1 MMRMPAER
9 REPVLSGSLFGRLL
23 LYVAMPGL
31 AGAAIGYALLLS
43 NDGDDGPPV
52 AAANVGFADAVERAA
67 PAVVNIYSV
76 RARRS
81 ICDLPQYRAFC
92 QRLGVRQRGRP
103 LAGSLGSGVIVRE
116 DGYIVTNH
124 HVIAGGD
131 DIVVQFSKGGEAR
144 ATVVGT
150 DRETDL
156 AVIKVEGTGYP
167 TLAPAAAVRV
177 GDIVLAIGNPFGIG
191 QAGAAG
197 DAAEGALAVS
207 VSQGIVSAKGRE
219 RIAGNPYHDFIQT
232 DAAVNPGNSG
242 GALVDVQGRLVG
254 INTLIYSQGGGSDG
268 VGFAIP
274 VERAMDVLEDI
285 ISHGRALRGW
295 LGALLGPSATGT
307 GLDVLA
313 VYRDTP
319 AARAGLLPGD
329 VLLSVNGESAASG
342 QALSH
347 WIAAAEPNSRL
358 SIRIRRNGAV
368 RVLEAIAGV
377 RPTD

>member
-1 MMRMPAER
+1 MNSQMNVRAAQR
-9 REPVLSGSLFGRLL
+9 RSWFGRLL
-23 LYVAMPGL
+23 LYIALPGL
-31 AGAAIGYALLLS
+31 AGAVIGYVLLLPNNGS
-43 NDGDDGPPV
+43 TEQP
-52 AAANVGFADAVERAA
+52 AQTRLGFADAVQRAA

-92 QRLGVRQRGRP
+92 QRFGVRRSNRP
-103 LAGSLGSGVIVRE
+103 LAGSLGSGVIVR
-116 DGYIVTNH
+116 DNGYIVTNH

-131 DIVVQFSKGGEAR
+131 DIVVQFSQGGEAR

-156 AVIKVEGTGYP
+156 AVIKVEGSGYP
-167 TLAPAAAVRV
+167 TLTPAEAVRV

-191 QAGAAG
+191 QAGATD
-197 DAAEGALAVS
+197 DALTVS

-254 INTLIYSQGGGSDG
+254 INTLIYSQSGGSDG

-274 VERAMDVLEDI
+274 VERVMAVLEDI
-285 ISHGRALRGW
+285 VRHGRALRGW
-295 LGALLGPSATGT
+295 LGALLGPSATGN

-319 AARAGLLPGD
+319 AAQAGLRPGD
-329 VLLSVNGESAASG
+329 VLLSVNGEPAASG
-342 QALSH
+342 PAISH

-377 RPTD
+377 RPN

>member
-1 MMRMPAER
+1 MNPQMNVSAAPR
-9 REPVLSGSLFGRLL
+9 RSWFGRLL
-23 LYVAMPGL
+23 LYIALPGL
-31 AGAAIGYALLLS
+31 AGAVIGYMLLPNNGGSEQPAQTRL
-43 NDGDDGPPV
+43 
-52 AAANVGFADAVERAA
+52 GFADAVQRAA

-92 QRLGVRQRGRP
+92 ERFGVRRSNRP
-103 LAGSLGSGVIVRE
+103 LAGSLGSGVIVRD

-131 DIVVQFSKGGEAR
+131 DIVVQFSQGGEAR

-156 AVIKVEGTGYP
+156 AVIKVEGSGYP
-167 TLAPAAAVRV
+167 TLTPAEAVRV

-191 QAGAAG
+191 QAGATD
-197 DAAEGALAVS
+197 DALTVS

-254 INTLIYSQGGGSDG
+254 INTLIYSQSGGSDG

-274 VERAMDVLEDI
+274 VERVMAVLEDI
-285 ISHGRALRGW
+285 VRHGRALRGW
-295 LGALLGPSATGT
+295 LGALLGPSATGN

-319 AARAGLLPGD
+319 SRPGRPAARRRTAFRERRT
-329 VLLSVNGESAASG
+329 S
-342 QALSH
+342 
-347 WIAAAEPNSRL
+347 
-358 SIRIRRNGAV
+358 RIRPRPQP
-368 RVLEAIAGV
+368 LESPPPN
-377 RPTD
+377 PTPGSLFAFAATVPCEF

>member
-1 MMRMPAER
+1 MDLRVLALSR
-9 REPVLSGSLFGRLL
+9 RTLFGRLL
-23 LYVAMPGL
+23 LYIAIPGL
-31 AGAAIGYALLLS
+31 TGAMIGYALLLPD
-43 NDGDDGPPV
+43 NGAGGRLGPRTDI
-52 AAANVGFADAVERAA
+52 GFADAVERAA

-76 RARRS
+76 RARRA

-92 QRLGVRQRGRP
+92 ERLGVRQRSRP
-103 LAGSLGSGVIVRE
+103 MAGSLGSGVIVRE

-131 DIVVQFSKGGEAR
+131 DIVVQFSEGGEAR
-144 ATVVGT
+144 AMVVGT

-156 AVIKVEGTGYP
+156 AVIKVEGSGYP
-167 TLAPAAAVRV
+167 TLAPAEGVRV
-177 GDIVLAIGNPFGIG
+177 GDVVLAIGNPFGIG
-191 QAGAAG
+191 QAGAT
-197 DAAEGALAVS
+197 EGTLTVS

-219 RIAGNPYHDFIQT
+219 RIAGNPHHDFIQT

-254 INTLIYSQGGGSDG
+254 INTLIYSQSGGSDG

-274 VERAMDVLEDI
+274 VERAMDVLKDI
-285 ISHGRALRGW
+285 VSHGRALRGW

-329 VLLSVNGESAASG
+329 VLLSVNGEPAASG
-342 QALSH
+342 QSIGH
-347 WIAAAEPNSRL
+347 WISNIEPNSRL

-368 RVLEAIAGV
+368 RVLEAIAGI
-377 RPTD
+377 RPS

>member
-1 MMRMPAER
+1 MTQYPATQR
-9 REPVLSGSLFGRLL
+9 PSIFARLL
-23 LYVAMPGL
+23 LYVAVPGVVG
-31 AGAAIGYALLLS
+31 AGVAFALLAP
-43 NDGDDGPPV
+43 DGGNGSR
-52 AAANVGFADAVERAA
+52 AALPSSSGFADAVERAA

-92 QRLGVRQRGRP
+92 QRLGVRQRSRP
-103 LAGSLGSGVIVRE
+103 LAGSLGSGVIVRA

-131 DIVVQFSKGGEAR
+131 DIVVQFSEGGEAR
-144 ATVVGT
+144 ATVIGT

-156 AVIKVEGTGYP
+156 AVIKVDGAGYP
-167 TLAPAAAVRV
+167 TLAPAAGVRV

-191 QAGAAG
+191 QAGATS
-197 DAAEGALAVS
+197 GALTVS

-242 GALVDVQGRLVG
+242 GALVDVEGRLVG
-254 INTLIYSQGGGSDG
+254 INTLIYSQSGGSDG

-274 VERAMDVLEDI
+274 VERVMDVLADI
-285 ISHGRALRGW
+285 VSHGRALRGW
-295 LGALLGPSATGT
+295 LGALLGPSASGT
-307 GLDVLA
+307 GLDVLT

-319 AARAGLLPGD
+319 AAKAGLLPGD
-329 VLLSVNGESAASG
+329 VLLSVNGEPAASG
-342 QALSH
+342 QAISH

-358 SIRIRRNGAV
+358 SLRIRRNGAV
-368 RVLEAIAGV
+368 RVLEAVAGV
-377 RPTD
+377 RPE

>member
-1 MMRMPAER
+1 MNLHATLR
-9 REPVLSGSLFGRLL
+9 RSWSRRLL
-23 LYVAMPGL
+23 LYVAIPGL
-31 AGAAIGYALLLS
+31 AGAAIGYVLLL
-43 NDGDDGPPV
+43 NDANGELPAPP
-52 AAANVGFADAVERAA
+52 ARFGFADAVQQAA

-92 QRLGVRQRGRP
+92 ERFGVQRSRP
-103 LAGSLGSGVIVRE
+103 LAGSLGSGVIVRN

-131 DIVVQFSKGGEAR
+131 DIVVQFSQGGEAR

-156 AVIKVEGTGYP
+156 AVIKVEGSGYP
-167 TLAPAAAVRV
+167 TLAPAEAVRV

-191 QAGAAG
+191 QAGATD
-197 DAAEGALAVS
+197 DALTVS

-254 INTLIYSQGGGSDG
+254 INTLIYSQSGGSDG

-274 VERAMDVLEDI
+274 VERVMAVLEDI
-285 ISHGRALRGW
+285 VRHGRALHGW
-295 LGALLGPSATGT
+295 LGALLGPSATGS

-319 AARAGLLPGD
+319 AAQAGLRPGD
-329 VLLSVNGESAASG
+329 VLLSVNGEPVASG
-342 QALSH
+342 PAFSH

-377 RPTD
+377 RPN

>member
-1 MMRMPAER
+1 MVRSNIDRMNFRVPSR
-9 REPVLSGSLFGRLL
+9 RTLFGRLL
-23 LYVAMPGL
+23 LYIAIPGL
-31 AGAAIGYALLLS
+31 IGAAIGYMLLLS
-43 NDGDDGPPV
+43 DDGAGDRP
-52 AAANVGFADAVERAA
+52 ALHANMGFADAVERAA

-92 QRLGVRQRGRP
+92 ERFGVRQRSRP
-103 LAGSLGSGVIVRE
+103 LTGSLGSGVIVRE
-116 DGYIVTNH
+116 DGYIITNH

-131 DIVVQFSKGGEAR
+131 DIVVQFSEGGEAR
-144 ATVVGT
+144 AMVVGT

-156 AVIKVEGTGYP
+156 AVIKVEGSNYP
-167 TLAPAAAVRV
+167 TLAPAEGVRV

-191 QAGAAG
+191 QAGAA
-197 DAAEGALAVS
+197 EGALTVS

-254 INTLIYSQGGGSDG
+254 INTLIYSQSGGSDG

-274 VERAMDVLEDI
+274 VERAMDILKDI
-285 ISHGRALRGW
+285 VRHGRALRGW

-319 AARAGLLPGD
+319 AYRAGLLPGD
-329 VLLSVNGESAASG
+329 VLLSVNGEPAVSG
-342 QALSH
+342 QAIGH
-347 WIAAAEPNSRL
+347 WIASAEPNSRL

-368 RVLEAIAGV
+368 RVLEAVTGI
-377 RPTD
+377 RPR